1 MNGNTGKCH
10 FFVRTDGPLEI
21 EKSVVIFKKAMP

>member
-21 EKSVVIFKKAMP
+21 EKSVANTNQYL